1 METMTNELTII
12 PQTIGMVTRMMDAVN
27 IEDAVIVSEKE
38 HPNFIES
45 NTSGITLEELEKN
58 CIVPSFSDNQL
69 TISHQAFIHQVEDA
83 ARMYFTGENF
93 GNTEIRVSHKIL
105 GRVPSAL
112 TKKKEELK
120 PEDETVYYQRMAFC
134 FHIRTMSR
142 IMNGEEVHLCI
153 GGVRSLNEENLY
165 ARKSPEKFKIF
176 IGWRVRVCSN
186 LMLTNDGLTGRLEVM
201 SDADIYSSALR
212 LFQDFNPEQ
221 NLRLLENL
229 GRTMI
234 SQEQFCQII
243 GRLRLY
249 QALPAYR
256 LKELPKVIL
265 GDSNVNAVRKA
276 GTKEEK
282 EKLKM
287 KLPAIT
293 WNGTFKTKNRN
304 DLEVYSSFTALDFDD
319 IEPEKM
325 DGFGKWLQ
333 GFSCVYA
340 YFITPKGQGYKAII
354 LHDNYE
360 PLYHYDLYKQLLKKF
375 ECGSINDKSTIDL
388 ARGHYLS
395 YDPGLWKNPD
405 PQPFH
410 FVSSTPEPVIPDTVT
425 ETVIKDESGN
435 DVITA
440 DDSSVAKFLNTLSRQ
455 VTSDDSIIRI
465 LGSIWTGESL
475 ANGRNNTA
483 MSYAGVL
490 CKAGVEKERA
500 KSFIEELIP
509 DFDITEIIE
518 YAYSHNTFG
527 CERRKYKSRKK

>member
-12 PQTIGMVTRMMDAVN
+12 PRTIGMVTRMMDAVN
-27 IEDAVIVSEKE
+27 VEDAVIVSEEE

-45 NTSGITLEELEKN
+45 NTSGITLEELERN

-83 ARMYFTGENF
+83 ARMYFIGENF
-93 GNTEIRVSHKIL
+93 GNTEIRVSHRIL
-105 GRVPSAL
+105 GRVPGAL

-186 LMLTNDGLTGRLEVM
+186 MMLTNDGLTGRLEVM

-221 NLRLLENL
+221 NLKLLENL

-265 GDSNVNAVRKA
+265 GDSNVNAA
-276 GTKEEK
+276 TKGYIENPNFGLRGRDKISCWDLMQLLNDAAKQSYIDRFLER
-282 EKLKM
+282 
-287 KLPAIT
+287 
-293 WNGTFKTKNRN
+293 NRN
-304 DLEVYSSFTALDFDD
+304 CTDFAAGIQRALNGEDT
-319 IEPEKM
+319 E
-325 DGFGKWLQ
+325 
-333 GFSCVYA
+333 
-340 YFITPKGQGYKAII
+340 
-354 LHDNYE
+354 NYE
-360 PLYHYDLYKQLLKKF
+360 WF
-375 ECGSINDKSTIDL
+375 
-388 ARGHYLS
+388 LS
-395 YDPGLWKNPD
+395 
-405 PQPFH
+405 
-410 FVSSTPEPVIPDTVT
+410 
-425 ETVIKDESGN
+425 
-435 DVITA
+435 
-440 DDSSVAKFLNTLSRQ
+440 
-455 VTSDDSIIRI
+455 
-465 LGSIWTGESL
+465 
-475 ANGRNNTA
+475 
-483 MSYAGVL
+483 
-490 CKAGVEKERA
+490 
-500 KSFIEELIP
+500 
-509 DFDITEIIE
+509 
-518 YAYSHNTFG
+518 
-527 CERRKYKSRKK
+527 